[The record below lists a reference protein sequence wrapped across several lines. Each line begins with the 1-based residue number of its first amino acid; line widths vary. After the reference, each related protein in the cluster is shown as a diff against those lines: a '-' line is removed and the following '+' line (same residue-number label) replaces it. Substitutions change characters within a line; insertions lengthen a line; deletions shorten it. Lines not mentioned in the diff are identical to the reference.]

1 MDRNVEIPKAALVAA
16 VAVPLALI
24 VGFLLVN
31 PLALTSIGF
40 IGVLL
45 MALTSPLWLRWH
57 HALLICF
64 WNTAFVAFF
73 LPGRPPVWV
82 VLAALGLGIAV
93 LTRSV
98 SARNSFLQVRMVTL
112 PLVALALVVVV
123 TLALRGG
130 IGARALGSEMWGS
143 KRYLTVL
150 GAIIGYFALTS
161 QAIPRARA
169 QWYAALFFLS
179 GMTALFSDLVF
190 VAGPSFYFL
199 FNFLS
204 VDVAA
209 NQVLTQDTLR
219 RFTGLAWLAQ
229 AGYWFMLLRYGIA
242 GIFDL
247 RRPWRLLVFIA
258 LFLMGL
264 FGGFRSSIIL
274 LGVLF
279 LTQFWYERLLRTKF
293 FPIALVSALLV
304 GLFIVGYAEQ
314 LPLPVQ
320 RSLTFLPIKVHPMAR
335 QDAQGS
341 LEWRLSMWKVVIHDV
356 PQYLWLG
363 KGYTFSSVDLY
374 LIHESILR
382 GFFELYEETLVT
394 GNYHNGLLTLIV
406 PFGLPGAVAFVWF
419 LFAGW
424 RVLRRNY
431 LYGDAD
437 LKNINTFL
445 IAYFGARLVFYVF
458 FYGQFDLDLM
468 VFTSLI
474 GLSISLNG
482 GVKSPPRPALARPPA
497 QLLERE
503 PQPLPA

>member
-1 MDRNVEIPKAALVAA
+1 MDRSVEIPKVALVVA
-16 VAVPLALI
+16 VAVPLALL
-24 VGFLLVN
+24 VGIMLVN
-31 PLALTSIGF
+31 PLALTSIAF
-40 IGVLL
+40 IGVLFIVL
-45 MALTSPLWLRWH
+45 AFPLWLRWH
-57 HALLICF
+57 HALLICC
-64 WNTAFVAFF
+64 WNAVFVAFF

-82 VLAALGLGIAV
+82 VLAMLGLGIAV
-93 LTRSV
+93 LSRTVSPRS
-98 SARNSFLQVRMVTL
+98 RFLYVRSVTL
-112 PLVALALVVVV
+112 PLLVLASVVVV
-123 TLALRGG
+123 TMALRGG

-161 QAIPRARA
+161 QAVPRSRA
-169 QWYAALFFLS
+169 QWYTALFFLS
-179 GMTALFSDLVF
+179 GMSALISDLVF
-190 VAGPSFYFL
+190 MAGPAFYFL
-199 FNFLS
+199 FNFVS
-204 VDVAA
+204 VDVAS
-209 NQVLTQDTLR
+209 NLVLTQYTLR

-247 RRPWRLLVFIA
+247 WRPWRLLLFIL
-258 LFLMGL
+258 LFLTGL
-264 FGGFRSSIIL
+264 LGGFRSSILL

-293 FPIALVSALLV
+293 FPIAVVSALLV
-304 GLFIVGYAEQ
+304 GLFVVGFAER
-314 LPLPVQ
+314 LPLPMQ

-341 LEWRLSMWKVVIHDV
+341 LEWRLSMWKVVVHDV

-363 KGYTFSSVDLY
+363 KGYIFSSVDLY
-374 LIHESILR
+374 LMNESIRR

-394 GNYHNGLLTLIV
+394 GNYHNGLLTLVI
-406 PFGLPGAVAFVWF
+406 PFGLPGATAFAWF

-445 IAYFGARLVFYVF
+445 IAYFAARLVFYLV

-468 VFTSLI
+468 VFTGII
-474 GLSISLNG
+474 GLSISING
-482 GVKSPPRPALARPPA
+482 GVKSPPLPPPA
-497 QLLERE
+497 R
-503 PQPLPA
+503 PQPLAAASSPQPVPA